1 MRGKGVRFLQGS
13 TLPPNN
19 SLEGTVSGLWM
30 RAAALR
36 DSVRPVALDRR
47 SWADPTSQLDRSEA
61 SAN

>member
-36 DSVRPVALDRR
+36 DSVRPVALIGAPGR
-47 SWADPTSQLDRSEA
+47 TQLHR
-61 SAN
+61 